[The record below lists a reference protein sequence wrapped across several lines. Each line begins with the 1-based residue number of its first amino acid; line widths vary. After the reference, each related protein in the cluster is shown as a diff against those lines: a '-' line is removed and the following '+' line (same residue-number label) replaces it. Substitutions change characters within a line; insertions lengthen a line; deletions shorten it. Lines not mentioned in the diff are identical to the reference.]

1 MRRNAMYFSMA
12 AVLTTT
18 LLFNT
23 GAATNAANGKIH
35 SPTSEKHDSKILT
48 SKPHPKF
55 TWGNSGPSSPVLHPG
70 SVKGAGMME
79 GPLLEIDSVMDGLI
93 ENGTMPGAV
102 TFVARRGHIVQHEA
116 YGHAVLYQD
125 DTGTEVD
132 NPISMD
138 KDTIFDLASISK
150 IFTTTAAMILYEDGH
165 FNLDDSVATHIPEFA
180 QNGKGDVTIRQL
192 MTHTSG
198 FTAWVP
204 LHTIGDSREDRLQY
218 VFQYP
223 LANSP
228 GTKYTYSDLNMIT
241 LGEIIERIS
250 GKRLDEYV
258 KENITKPL
266 NMKDTMYNPSEKLKK
281 RIAATEYQPEINRG
295 LVWGEVHDENAWSLD
310 GVAGHAGVFS
320 TANDLAKLAHMYVND
335 GRYGSKQLLKP
346 ETVQLLVENQIP
358 EFPGNEHG
366 LGWELS
372 QIWYM
377 DGLSEAS
384 TLGHTGY
391 TGTSIVI
398 NKNNDTIAI
407 LLTNRVHP
415 TRSTVSTN
423 PARRQFARQVADAIP
438 VSMPN
443 KKDGAWFS
451 GYGGLLDRSLTAE
464 VNLDTDA
471 TLSFDTWY
479 RTERGYDF
487 GVVEVSSDGVNWDTV
502 VDPFTGSSGDWQ
514 SAEARIPAGTTHI
527 RFRYDTDTY
536 NNGRGWY
543 VANLK
548 LTGLGNKNLLLDV
561 SGDGWTKRNY

>member
-1 MRRNAMYFSMA
+1 MRRNAVYFSMA

-23 GAATNAANGKIH
+23 GTATNAEDGKINR
-35 SPTSEKHDSKILT
+35 STVKKKENKLATSN
-48 SKPHPKF
+48 PHPEF
-55 TWGNSGPSSPVLHPG
+55 SWGNSGPVSPVLHPG
-70 SVKGAGMME
+70 SVKGAGMVE
-79 GPLLEIDSVMDGLI
+79 EPLLEIDSVIEEMI

-116 YGHAVLYQD
+116 YGQAVLYSD
-125 DTGTEVD
+125 DTGTEVE

-150 IFTTTAAMILYEDGH
+150 IFTTTAAMMLYEDGH
-165 FNLDDSVATHIPEFA
+165 FDLDDPVATYIPEFA

-204 LHTIGDSREDRLQY
+204 LYTIGKSREDRIQY

-250 GKRLDEYV
+250 GKGLDKYI
-258 KENITKPL
+258 KEKITGPL
-266 NMKDTMYNPSEKLKK
+266 DMKDTMYNPTAELKM
-281 RIAATEYQPEINRG
+281 RIAATEYQPGINRG

-335 GRYGSKQLLKP
+335 GRYGDKQLLQP

-358 EFPGNEHG
+358 EFPGNDHG

-372 QIWYM
+372 QMWYM

-415 TRSTVSTN
+415 TRATVSTN
-423 PARRQFARQVADAIP
+423 PARRQFAQQVADAIP

-451 GYGGLLDRSLTAE
+451 GYGGLLDRTLTGE
-464 VNLDTDA
+464 VHLETDA

-479 RTERGYDF
+479 RTEQGYDF
-487 GVVEVSSDGVNWDTV
+487 GVVEVSSDGVNWNTV
-502 VDPFTGSSGDWQ
+502 VDPYTGSSIDWQ
-514 SAEARIPAGTTHI
+514 SDEARIPAGTTHI

-548 LTGLGNKNLLLDV
+548 LTGLGNESLPLDV